1 MTTVSGMAPKDSP
14 ATGMASVGP
23 VERRRRLV
31 LALLAL
37 VPLAALVGGV
47 VVGAGQDGG
56 DGGDEPAGALPERA
70 GRSLA
75 RTSFLARVVPPAA
88 RREAA
93 PEGPSVPR
101 SVTDLARRL
110 PLERKVAQLFLLG
123 FRGRDLN
130 AEIFRRL
137 RRLDLGG
144 IVVGPGN
151 YSDPALLGQLGG
163 EAIVIARD
171 ERHVPPWVLTVQDG
185 GEFNSLPGLPPARA
199 PADIASAGDAAALAT
214 ETAKTLRGLNVT
226 GVLGPVAD
234 VGLATGSAL
243 GARVY
248 SHDPDEVSGY
258 VDAVVTAFR
267 AERLFGAVRHFPG
280 LGTADQS
287 TELGPASVGLDLA
300 ELRERD
306 LLPFRAA
313 IEAGV
318 PGIVLSHALYPMS
331 DFTRPASLSR
341 SVATDLLRGELGFA
355 GVAITDDLADPAITA
370 PYSIPDAAVAALRAG
385 ADLVWISGSA
395 GDQQAAYA
403 AVLRAARSGRI
414 PRRRL
419 DEALLRAL
427 RVKEGYGLIG

>member
-1 MTTVSGMAPKDSP
+1 MTTVSDMAPKDNP
-14 ATGMASVGP
+14 GTGPASVGR
-23 VERRRRLV
+23 VERRRRLL

-37 VPLAALVGGV
+37 VPLTALVSGI
-47 VVGAGQDGG
+47 VVGAGRDDGG
-56 DGGDEPAGALPERA
+56 EPAPAGALPERA
-70 GRSLA
+70 GRSLE

-93 PEGPSVPR
+93 PRGPSVPR
-101 SVTDLARRL
+101 SVSDLARRL

-123 FRGRDLN
+123 FRGTDLN

-144 IVVGPGN
+144 IVVGAVN
-151 YSDPALLGQLGG
+151 YSDATLLGQLAG
-163 EAIVIARD
+163 EATVISRD

-185 GEFNSLPGLPPARA
+185 GEFNSLAGLPPAVA
-199 PADIASAGDAAALAT
+199 PADIGSAGEGAALAT
-214 ETAKTLRGLNVT
+214 EMAKTLRGLNVT

-234 VGLATGSAL
+234 VGLAPGSAL

-248 SHDPDEVSGY
+248 SDDPDEVAGY
-258 VDAVVTAFR
+258 VDAVVGALR
-267 AERLFGAVRHFPG
+267 AQRLFGAVRHFPG
-280 LGTADQS
+280 LGAADQS
-287 TELGPASVGLDLA
+287 TELGPATVGLDLA

-306 LLPFRAA
+306 LVPFIAA
-313 IEAGV
+313 IEAGA
-318 PGIVLSHALYPMS
+318 PGIVLSHGLYPMS

-355 GVAITDDLADPAITA
+355 GVAITDDLADPAVSSA
-370 PYSIPDAAVAALRAG
+370 YAVPDAAVAALRAG
-385 ADLVWISGSA
+385 ADLIWISGPA

-419 DEALLRAL
+419 NEALLRAL
-427 RVKEGYGLIG
+427 RIKEGYGLIG